1 MKIGKFNIKGLQS
14 YIEEN
19 KLSEVNSS
27 MLLILAKLANSYL
40 DAVEKEGVL
49 YKYTT
54 AEGLPRTKKNSL
66 IDSLI
71 PTFSMISKILKDNS
85 LVLPK
90 NAMDDSEDEF
100 NELMS
105 NLKNPK

>member
-1 MKIGKFNIKGLQS
+1 MKIGKFNVKALQK
-14 YIEEN
+14 YIDDN

-27 MLLILAKLANSYL
+27 MLIILAKLANSYL
-40 DAVEKEGVL
+40 AALEDEGIL
-49 YKYTT
+49 YKYVT

-66 IDSLI
+66 VDSII

-90 NAMDDSEDEF
+90 NAMDDDNDEF
-100 NELMS
+100 NNLMDS
-105 NLKNPK
+105 LKKPK

>member
-1 MKIGKFNIKGLQS
+1 MKIGKFNIKALQK
-14 YIEEN
+14 YIEDN
-19 KLSEVNSS
+19 NLSEVNSS

-40 DAVEKEGVL
+40 ATLEEEGIL

-54 AEGLPRTKKNSL
+54 SEGLPRTKKNSL
-66 IDSLI
+66 VDSII

-90 NAMDDSEDEF
+90 NAMDGDNDDF
-100 NELMS
+100 NELMK
-105 NLKNPK
+105 NLKNPN